1 MNFSEKYSVQ
11 QPIINYVCEQ
21 QAEYGQKVYL
31 GWNYIKPEEIINYRS
46 NHTQIILEKIFL
58 PKIKKLNSFLSDDE
72 AKEVKKQ
79 LELVRPDIEGNFTVW
94 QFLKGLKNIY
104 IKNENRN
111 RDICIIDTQ
120 NIQNNDFHVTEEFE
134 FTNGIKTV
142 RQDVVFFINGI
153 PVIFIE
159 AKAPHKLEGMD
170 IALEQVK
177 RYHSD
182 CPELLTVEQAF
193 VITHLIQFLYGST
206 WNIGNKNLYNWKEE
220 TKGDFETLVKSFFNK
235 ERILKL
241 ITDYVLFTR
250 KDDELKKVI
259 LRPHQ
264 MRAVEKIIQR
274 AEDKQKK
281 RGLIWHTQGSGKT
294 YTMIVTAKKLI
305 ENPLFENPTVI
316 LLVDRNE
323 LESQLFSN
331 IQAVGIERVEIAQS
345 KEHLKRIL
353 KQDRRGLVVSMIH
366 KFEGMEANINTRENI
381 FVLVDEAHRTTSGDL
396 GNYLMGALPNATYIG
411 FTGTP
416 IDKSTHGKGT
426 FIIFGRDDPPNGYLD
441 KYSISESIEDGTTVS
456 LHYALAPN
464 ELTID
469 KKLLEEEFLDLAEAE
484 GISDIDQLNKI
495 LQKAVNLRNAIKS
508 QNRIEKTAKYIA
520 NHYREYVEPLGYKAF
535 IVAVD
540 REACA
545 MYKEQLDKHLP
556 ADYSKVVYSPYQN
569 DPEFMVKHY
578 LSEEEEK
585 RVRKDFADPE
595 KLPKILIV
603 TNKLLTGF
611 DAPILYCMYLDKPM
625 RDHILLQT
633 IARVNRPY
641 EDKEERKKPAG
652 LIIDFIGIF
661 NNLEKALAF
670 DSADIKGIINDIES
684 LKERFVELIDFG
696 RKNILNPLKE
706 IKNQDKKIDWI
717 LENFEDER
725 KRKEF
730 YSFYKELSDIYD
742 IISPDDFLRPYLEDM
757 DTLTKIY
764 KIAKEAYDPSIK
776 IDKEFSDKVKELVRN
791 YTNQSE
797 IKATF
802 EIVEIN
808 EDTLKKL
815 ESKNLSDRQKIFN
828 LNKALN
834 SLREQDGVK
843 EPYLISIAEKAERIM
858 EEYNSSQI
866 TTKKALE
873 ELKNLIDE
881 INKAKKEQAELG
893 LSPEIFTIYWIL
905 KKENVPDYNNLT
917 DEIKNAFQEY
927 PYWKQSEQ
935 QTRDLKA
942 KCIKVLF
949 KKVGDLTK
957 ATNLIHKILKYLTL
971 NQDE

>member
-1 MNFSEKYSVQ
+1 M
-11 QPIINYVCEQ
+11 
-21 QAEYGQKVYL
+21 
-31 GWNYIKPEEIINYRS
+31 
-46 NHTQIILEKIFL
+46 
-58 PKIKKLNSFLSDDE
+58 
-72 AKEVKKQ
+72 
-79 LELVRPDIEGNFTVW
+79 
-94 QFLKGLKNIY
+94 
-104 IKNENRN
+104 
-111 RDICIIDTQ
+111 
-120 NIQNNDFHVTEEFE
+120 
-134 FTNGIKTV
+134 
-142 RQDVVFFINGI
+142 
-153 PVIFIE
+153 
-159 AKAPHKLEGMD
+159 
-170 IALEQVK
+170 
-177 RYHSD
+177 
-182 CPELLTVEQAF
+182 
-193 VITHLIQFLYGST
+193 
-206 WNIGNKNLYNWKEE
+206 
-220 TKGDFETLVKSFFNK
+220 
-235 ERILKL
+235 
-241 ITDYVLFTR
+241 
-250 KDDELKKVI
+250 
-259 LRPHQ
+259 
-264 MRAVEKIIQR
+264 
-274 AEDKQKK
+274 
-281 RGLIWHTQGSGKT
+281 
-294 YTMIVTAKKLI
+294 
-305 ENPLFENPTVI
+305 
-316 LLVDRNE
+316 
-323 LESQLFSN
+323 
-331 IQAVGIERVEIAQS
+331 
-345 KEHLKRIL
+345 
-353 KQDRRGLVVSMIH
+353 
-366 KFEGMEANINTRENI
+366 
-381 FVLVDEAHRTTSGDL
+381 
-396 GNYLMGALPNATYIG
+396 
-411 FTGTP
+411 
-416 IDKSTHGKGT
+416 
-426 FIIFGRDDPPNGYLD
+426 
-441 KYSISESIEDGTTVS
+441 
-456 LHYALAPN
+456 
-464 ELTID
+464 
-469 KKLLEEEFLDLAEAE
+469 DLAEAE

-717 LENFEDER
+717 LENFEEER

-866 TTKKALE
+866 TTKKGFGR
-873 ELKNLIDE
+873 
-881 INKAKKEQAELG
+881 AKK
-893 LSPEIFTIYWIL
+893 IL
-905 KKENVPDYNNLT
+905 
-917 DEIKNAFQEY
+917 
-927 PYWKQSEQ
+927 
-935 QTRDLKA
+935 
-942 KCIKVLF
+942 
-949 KKVGDLTK
+949 
-957 ATNLIHKILKYLTL
+957 
-971 NQDE
+971 